1 MIMDGNKKKT
11 EKRNNLTNQ
20 INRRQIIGGI
30 GSLVVAPSLLAANTQ
45 DAIINP
51 SNSSIDFSD
60 PLQNSTA
67 YVKLKG
73 TTARGMVHTYIK
85 GTIYG
90 VTPDEG
96 VKPMIGYAILIKSI
110 WKPWTDNS
118 FFRTLYSS
126 GYFIDLK
133 TGLLA
138 EEFENPFTGEINRPV
153 KIIGGPF
160 DEVIRPE
167 VRKFNIRNNDIWINE
182 DVYINVFN
190 KLDPEIWPKAS
201 AGKTLNFLYVESY
214 SGQVSDLADPE
225 ISSAPMKLISTHNTS
240 WYPFFL
246 MGQRPGGH
254 YWQAIG
260 KKVEDLESD
269 VPVELINYVENEN
282 PGYFESEKPWKKRKD
297 IFQAYKDEREPLT

>member
-1 MIMDGNKKKT
+1 MRT
-11 EKRNNLTNQ
+11 Q
-20 INRRQIIGGI
+20 INRREMIGGL
-30 GSLVVAPSLLAANTQ
+30 GSLAVAPNLLAASAQ
-45 DAIINP
+45 DVKINP
-51 SNSSIDFSD
+51 SNSLIDFSD

-67 YVKLKG
+67 YVKLIG
-73 TTARGMVHTYIK
+73 TTARGMVHLYNQ

-96 VKPMIGYAILIKSI
+96 AKPMIGYTSILKGV
-110 WKPWTDNS
+110 WKPWTENS
-118 FFRTLYSS
+118 FYYTLYDY
-126 GYFIDLK
+126 GYFMDLE
-133 TGLLA
+133 TGLPIQ
-138 EEFENPFTGEINRPV
+138 EFKNPFTGEINWPG
-153 KIIGGPF
+153 KIKGGPF
-160 DEVIRPE
+160 DRVIRPE
-167 VRKFNIRNNDIWINE
+167 VRKFNVRNNDVWLNE
-182 DVYINVFN
+182 DLFINVVN

-282 PGYFESEKPWKKRKD
+282 PGYCESEKPWKKRKD

>member
-1 MIMDGNKKKT
+1 MRT
-11 EKRNNLTNQ
+11 Q
-20 INRRQIIGGI
+20 INRREMIGGL
-30 GSLVVAPSLLAANTQ
+30 GSLAVAPNLLAASAQ
-45 DAIINP
+45 DVKINP
-51 SNSSIDFSD
+51 SNSLIDFSD

-67 YVKLKG
+67 YVKLIG

-96 VKPMIGYAILIKSI
+96 AKPMIGYTSILKGV
-110 WKPWTDNS
+110 WKPWTENS
-118 FFRTLYSS
+118 FYYTLYDY
-126 GYFIDLK
+126 GYFMDLE
-133 TGLLA
+133 TGLPIQ
-138 EEFENPFTGEINRPV
+138 EFKNPFTGEINWPG
-153 KIIGGPF
+153 KIKGGPF
-160 DEVIRPE
+160 DRVIRPE
-167 VRKFNIRNNDIWINE
+167 VRKFNVRNNDVWLNE
-182 DVYINVFN
+182 DLFINVVN

-214 SGQVSDLADPE
+214 SGKVSDLADPE
-225 ISSAPMKLISTHNTS
+225 ISSAPMQLISTHNTS

-246 MGQRPGGH
+246 MGQRPGGQ

-282 PGYFESEKPWKKRKD
+282 PGYCESEKPWKKRKD

>member
-1 MIMDGNKKKT
+1 MKK
-11 EKRNNLTNQ
+11 Q
-20 INRRQIIGGI
+20 INRRQMIGGM
-30 GSLVVAPSLLAANTQ
+30 SALAVSPHLVSGQGLDIV
-45 DAIINP
+45 DHK
-51 SNSSIDFSD
+51 IDLSD
-60 PLQNSTA
+60 PVQNALA
-67 YVKLKG
+67 YAKLVG
-73 TTARGMVHTYIK
+73 TSDRSMVHIYYK
-85 GTIYG
+85 GTIFG
-90 VTPDEG
+90 MTPEEG
-96 VKPMIGYAILIKSI
+96 VKPMIGHTGVLKGV
-110 WKPWTDNS
+110 WKPWINNS
-118 FFRTLYSS
+118 FYYTLYDV
-126 GYFIDLK
+126 GYFMDLK
-133 TGLLA
+133 TGLPA

-160 DEVIRPE
+160 DDVFKPE
-167 VRKFNIRNNDIWINE
+167 VRKFNVRNNDIWINE

-214 SGQVSDLADPE
+214 NGKVSDLADPE

-269 VPVELINYVENEN
+269 VPVELINYIEKEN

>member
-1 MIMDGNKKKT
+1 MRT
-11 EKRNNLTNQ
+11 Q
-20 INRRQIIGGI
+20 INRREMIGGL
-30 GSLVVAPSLLAANTQ
+30 GSLAVAPNLLAASAQ
-45 DAIINP
+45 DVKINP
-51 SNSSIDFSD
+51 SNSLIDFSD

-67 YVKLKG
+67 YVKLIG
-73 TTARGMVHTYIK
+73 TTARGMVHLYNQ

-96 VKPMIGYAILIKSI
+96 AKPMIGYTSILKGV
-110 WKPWTDNS
+110 WKPWTENS
-118 FFRTLYSS
+118 FYYTLYDY
-126 GYFIDLK
+126 GYFMDLE
-133 TGLLA
+133 TGLPIQ
-138 EEFENPFTGEINRPV
+138 EFKNPFTGEINWPG
-153 KIIGGPF
+153 KIKGGPF
-160 DEVIRPE
+160 DRVIRPE
-167 VRKFNIRNNDIWINE
+167 VRKFNVRNNDVWLNE
-182 DVYINVFN
+182 DLFINVVN